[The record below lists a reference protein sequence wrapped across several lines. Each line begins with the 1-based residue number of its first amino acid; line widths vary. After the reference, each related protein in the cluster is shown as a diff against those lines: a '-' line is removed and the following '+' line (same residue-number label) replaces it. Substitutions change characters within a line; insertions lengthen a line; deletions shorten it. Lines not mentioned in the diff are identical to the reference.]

1 MTYSHS
7 RLESYRQCPQKYKFS
22 YIDEIKSETEGIEAF
37 MGSRVHY
44 ALEKLYTNLRF
55 EKAVTLEGVLEEYQ
69 KDWDA
74 EWHDG
79 IVIVREEVGPAE
91 YFKMGLRA
99 ITDYYRRYHPFDQS
113 KTLGLEYRIKLSLDE
128 ADKYVM
134 QGFID
139 RLSQPDDGVLWIH
152 DYKAKGL
159 LPTQPELD
167 EDRQLAF
174 YQMAVSTLWPDTK
187 EVVLIW
193 HYLLFDREFRSR
205 RTLGDLEALRAETI
219 ALIDEIELSTAF
231 PTKQSGLCNW
241 CEYRPICPLF
251 KHLYETTPLPK
262 NEYLKE
268 EGVAL
273 VSQFI
278 ALTSEAEK
286 IKSEIEQVKEAMGA
300 YAQAKKVDILYNK
313 THKVR
318 VRYYPRIDFPGKTDP
333 GRANLET
340 AVKKAGIWGDV
351 AVLDTFVLSKKLQDN
366 HWPSDV
372 VAEIKKIGV
381 AGKTLWVKLF
391 RRDER

>member
-7 RLESYRQCPQKYKFS
+7 RLESYRQCPQKFKFA
-22 YIDEIKSETEGIEAF
+22 YIDEIKSEIEGIEAF

-44 ALEKLYTNLRF
+44 ALEKLYTDLQR
-55 EKAVTLEGVLEEYQ
+55 EKQVTLEGVLAEYK

-74 EWHDG
+74 QWHDG
-79 IVIVREEVGPAE
+79 IQIVREEMGPSE
-91 YFKMGLRA
+91 YFKMGQRA
-99 ITDYYRRYHPFDQS
+99 ITDYYRHYYPFDQS
-113 KTLGLEYRIKLSLDE
+113 KTLGLEYRITLALDT
-128 ADKYVM
+128 AGKYTL
-134 QGFID
+134 QGFVD
-139 RLSQPDDGVLWIH
+139 RLSQPADGVLWIH

-167 EDRQLAF
+167 ADRQLAF

-193 HYLLFDREFRSR
+193 HYLLFDREFRSC
-205 RTLGDLEALRAETI
+205 RTSADLAALRADTI
-219 ALIDEIELSTAF
+219 ALIDEIESATVF
-231 PTKQSGLCNW
+231 PTTQSGLCNW

-251 KHLYETTPLPK
+251 KHLYETMPLPK
-262 NEYLKE
+262 NQYLQE

-273 VSQFI
+273 VGKFL

-286 IKSEIEQVKEAMGA
+286 IKVEIEQVKAAMGA
-300 YAQAKKVDILYNK
+300 YAEAKKVDILYSK

-318 VRYYPRIDFPGKTDP
+318 VRYYPKIAFPGKTDL

-340 AVKKAGIWGDV
+340 AVKKAGIWDDV

-366 HWPSDV
+366 SWSPDLVS
-372 VAEIKKIGV
+372 EIKKMGV
-381 AGKTLWVKLF
+381 AGTTLWVKLL

>member
-7 RLESYRQCPQKYKFS
+7 RLESYRQCPQKFKFA
-22 YIDEIKSETEGIEAF
+22 YIDKIASETEGIEAF

-44 ALEKLYTNLRF
+44 ALEQLYKNLRF
-55 EKAVTLEGVLEEYQ
+55 EKPVTLEGVLDEYQ
-69 KDWDA
+69 RDWDK

-91 YFKMGLRA
+91 YFKMGVRA

-113 KTLGLEYRIKLSLDE
+113 KTLGLEYRINLSLDE
-128 ADKYVM
+128 AGKYVM

-139 RLSQPDDGVLWIH
+139 RLSQPADGVLWIH

-159 LPTQPELD
+159 LPTQPEID

-193 HYLLFDREFRSR
+193 HYLLFDREFHSR
-205 RTLGDLEALRAETI
+205 KSTADLATLREETI
-219 ALIDEIELSTAF
+219 ALIDEIESATEF

-273 VSQFI
+273 VGELT
-278 ALTSEAEK
+278 ALQSEADR
-286 IKSEIEQVKEAMGA
+286 IKSEIEQVKEAMVA
-300 YAQAKKVDILYNK
+300 YAQTKKVDILYNK

-318 VRYYPRIDFPGKTDP
+318 VRVYPNIGFPGKADP
-333 GRANLET
+333 GRVKLEA
-340 AVKKAGIWGDV
+340 AVKEAGIWDDV
-351 AVLDTFVLSKKLQDN
+351 ATLDTFVLSKKLQDGSF
-366 HWPSDV
+366 PPDQ
-372 VAEIKKIGV
+372 VAEIKKSGV
-381 AGKTLWVKLF
+381 AGKTIWVKSFL
-391 RRDER
+391 RSER